1 MAWWLLHPI
10 YRKFFTLLVGHV
22 VKKQPCTERQACRY
36 LKVSRSIAYRSKQA
50 REENEENR
58 LILKIS
64 QEKVTWGILKVTAY
78 IRNKYGKTYNHK
90 RVARIRRKYGLQAHK
105 RKTRKKRLKATG
117 NPVKTATR
125 IDEIWSYDFKQ
136 DRTIEGRIARILV
149 VCDEYSRECLSL
161 QAGRRFRSSQ
171 VISVLQQTQEW
182 TGRPPKYLR
191 SNNGPEFRSEE
202 IQTWLKKQHITP
214 QYIHP
219 GSPWQ
224 NGHVESLNASLGRE
238 LLDREHFLTL
248 SQLQER
254 LDEWKEEYNEERPHS
269 ACAGLPPALYA
280 RQTTLKLL
288 TKPQNSLI

>member
-1 MAWWLLHPI
+1 MVSPAQ
-10 YRKFFTLLVGHV
+10 RKAGVGHV
-22 VKKQPCTERQACRY
+22 VKKQLCTERQACRY
-36 LKVSRSIAYRSKQA
+36 LKVSRSIAYRSKQV
-50 REENEENR
+50 REESEENQ

-64 QEKVTWGILKVTAY
+64 QEKVTWGILKVTSY

-105 RKTRKKRLKATG
+105 RKTWKKRLKGTDS
-117 NPVKTATR
+117 PVKTATR

-136 DRTIEGRIARILV
+136 DRTMEGRIARILV
-149 VCDEYSRECLSL
+149 VCDEYSRECLCL

-171 VISVLQQTQEW
+171 VICALQQTQEW
-182 TGRPPKYLR
+182 TGRTPKYLR
-191 SNNGPEFRSEE
+191 SDNGPEFRSEE
-202 IQTWLKKQHITP
+202 IQTWLKKKNITP
-214 QYIHP
+214 QYIRP

-238 LLDREHFLTL
+238 LLDREHFLTIY
-248 SQLQER
+248 QLQER

-280 RQTTLKLL
+280 RQTALKLL
-288 TKPQNSLI
+288 TKPQNPLI